1 MPAGSPVVIAMRI
14 RAGMLAGVLVA
25 LLAGM
30 LVGVLAAV
38 LVGVRAEVHA
48 ALHAV
53 RLIFAALGK
62 SKSLGALVLQGSG
75 ATP

>member
-1 MPAGSPVVIAMRI
+1 
-14 RAGMLAGVLVA
+14 MLAGVLVA

-30 LVGVLAAV
+30 LVALLAGVLVGVLAAV

-62 SKSLGALVLQGSG
+62 SKSLGALVLPGSG